1 MRLTR
6 WLGFGACLG
15 SMVLLGAPASAPA
28 GAASPPDQ
36 AMDSTTLTN
45 AAFGEATVGS
55 LAGPIDFVITNDG
68 LAADDISGFTFGGT
82 DPDDFLAV
90 IPDYCSNLQPAESCD
105 IQLGFL
111 PGALGPRSATGTVVD
126 TSANPPTI
134 TMEGTGTEGYY
145 VATANG
151 AVHTFGD
158 ATSQGDAS
166 TLSLKKPIVG
176 LASTGSGAGYWL
188 VASDGGIFNYGD
200 AGFEGSAG
208 ALPLNKP
215 IVGLASTGSGAGYWL
230 VASDGGI
237 FNYGDAGFDGSA
249 GGLRLNKPIVGL
261 APTPDGGGYWLV
273 ASDGGIFN
281 YGDAGFFGSAGSLPL
296 NAPIVGMAPTPDG
309 RGYWLVASDGGVFAY
324 GDAAFFGS
332 AGSLHLNAPI
342 VGMAPTPDGGG
353 YWFVA
358 SDGGVFNYGDAP
370 FYGSAGAG
378 SVANAVALA
387 STGGPTLQAIVDA
400 PAFRTRVLQH
410 FGDREHGYAVEGR

>member
-6 WLGFGACLG
+6 WLGIGACLG
-15 SMVLLGAPASAPA
+15 SMVLVGAGGLAQA
-28 GAASPPDQ
+28 GASPPQ
-36 AMDSTTLTN
+36 AIDSTTLTD
-45 AAFGEATVGS
+45 AAFGNATVGS
-55 LAGPIDFVITNDG
+55 LAGPLDFVITNAG
-68 LAADDISGFTFGGT
+68 TSVDDISGFTLGGT

-90 IPDYCSNLQPAESCD
+90 IPDYCSELQPAETCD

-111 PGALGPRSATGTVVD
+111 PGALGLRAATGTVVD
-126 TSANPPTI
+126 TSENPPTI
-134 TMEGTGTEGYY
+134 TLEGTGTEGYY

-166 TLSLKKPIVG
+166 SLRLQKPIVG
-176 LASTGSGAGYWL
+176 VASTGDGSGYWL
-188 VASDGGIFNYGD
+188 TASDGGIFNYGD
-200 AGFEGSAG
+200 AQFEGSAG
-208 ALPLNKP
+208 SLPLNKP
-215 IVGLASTGSGAGYWL
+215 IVAMASTGSGAGYWL

-249 GGLRLNKPIVGL
+249 GAIHLNKPIVGM

-281 YGDAGFFGSAGSLPL
+281 YGDAGFFGSAGSLHL

-309 RGYWLVASDGGVFAY
+309 GGYWLVGSDGGVFAY
-324 GDAAFFGS
+324 GDAGFFGS
-332 AGSLHLNAPI
+332 AGALHLNAPI

-358 SDGGVFNYGDAP
+358 RDGGVFNYGDAP
-370 FYGSAGAG
+370 FYGSAGSG
-378 SVANAVALA
+378 SVDDAVAMA

-400 PAFRTRVLQH
+400 PAFKARVLQR
-410 FGDREHGYAVEGR
+410 FGDREHRYAVVGR